1 MDVLT
6 GHVPILVRICL
17 LFLIWDQVLM
27 LLHLRLQV
35 ICQALQGIW
44 QDQMDLLQVKVDL
57 LQVIWQG
64 QDQMDLL
71 QVIWVQDQMDLLQ
84 VIWVQAQWD
93 QMDHPQVIWVQDQM
107 DHPQAIWVQA
117 QWDQMDHPQAIWQ
130 VDQNSDQQLLLLIWD
145 QKQWDPMDLLQAW
158 IWTETECLRHLQ
170 VVKDR
175 IHYLVKVD
183 QLVDRH
189 QVICLQ
195 VIRWVNQDR
204 WMVDL
209 ELQAICL
216 LQTEWVICIHTWTM
230 QEHIKVQKDLLQEIL
245 DQCLGICQLICLRHQ
260 TIQMMVVR

>member
-1 MDVLT
+1 LAQ
-6 GHVPILVRICL
+6 ICL
-17 LFLIWDQVLM
+17 RFLTWDQELT

-35 ICQALQGIW
+35 IYQAPQVIWQVGQTDLLQGIW
-44 QDQMDLLQVKVDL
+44 Q
-57 LQVIWQG
+57 G
-64 QDQMDLL
+64 R
-71 QVIWVQDQMDLLQ
+71 
-84 VIWVQAQWD
+84 D
-93 QMDHPQVIWVQDQM
+93 QMDHPQVMWDLM
-107 DHPQAIWVQA
+107 DHPQAIWVQVE
-117 QWDQMDHPQAIWQ
+117 WDLMDHPQAIWQ

-145 QKQWDPMDLLQAW
+145 LKQWDPMDLLQAW

-245 DQCLGICQLICLRHQ
+245 GQCLVICQPICHRHQ
-260 TIQMMVVR
+260 MIQMMVVK

>member
-1 MDVLT
+1 LAQ
-6 GHVPILVRICL
+6 ICL
-17 LFLIWDQVLM
+17 RFLTWDQELT

-35 ICQALQGIW
+35 IYQAPQVIWQVGQTDLLQGIW
-44 QDQMDLLQVKVDL
+44 Q
-57 LQVIWQG
+57 G
-64 QDQMDLL
+64 R
-71 QVIWVQDQMDLLQ
+71 
-84 VIWVQAQWD
+84 D
-93 QMDHPQVIWVQDQM
+93 QMDHPQVIWVQVEWDLM
-107 DHPQAIWVQA
+107 DHPQAIWVQVE
-117 QWDQMDHPQAIWQ
+117 WDLMDHPQAIWQ

-216 LQTEWVICIHTWTM
+216 LQTEWVICIRTWTTQGLIM
-230 QEHIKVQKDLLQEIL
+230 AQKELLQEIL
-245 DQCLGICQLICLRHQ
+245 DRCQAICQRICLHLL
-260 TIQMMVVR
+260 TTQMMVVR